1 MKLLKLFLTLFI
13 SSTPI
18 ATAKTFESLARTTS
32 ALRLPASVVKEAI
45 EIDCAT
51 THDEVELS
59 TQLETIRVVGKN
71 CPQDISVMHLQF
83 QQKLHAFPAADE
95 GTMTSEYAYLRKGEN
110 HIQITAGKKSLRL
123 KILRY

>member
-1 MKLLKLFLTLFI
+1 M
-13 SSTPI
+13 

-32 ALRLPASVVKEAI
+32 ALRLPSSVVKEAI

-51 THDEVELS
+51 THDEVEFS
-59 TQLETIRVVGKN
+59 TQLETIRIVGKN
-71 CPQDISVMHLQF
+71 CPQDISVTHMQF
-83 QQKLHAFPAADE
+83 QQQLHAFPAADE
-95 GTMTSEYAYLRKGEN
+95 GTITSEYAYLRKGEN